1 MDILPSLLATPS
13 LPLLFLLSFLAATL
27 LPIGSEWLLIVMVL
41 QEFSTTDLVVT
52 ATLGNFLGACTTYL
66 IGIWGAN
73 WIIRTILR
81 IDDDQLIRAR
91 TMYEKYGIWS
101 LLVSWLPVIGDP
113 LCLVAGIFR
122 IGFIRFSVLVFVGK
136 FSRYAILALLAGQAT
151 GG

>member
-136 FSRYAILALLAGQAT
+136 FSRYAILALLAEQAT